1 MAAGD
6 AKLFPKDSDK
16 WPVDDLASF
25 WGGNE
30 GVNKEK
36 QLTIYRKTLVHIVN
50 KDIFIHVFKKD
61 C

>member
-16 WPVDDLASF
+16 WLVDDLASF

-36 QLTIYRKTLVHIVN
+36 
-50 KDIFIHVFKKD
+50 
-61 C
+61 